1 MLVPENIRWEVVMPQ
16 AILGLAMLLV
26 LLQEILGG
34 RRREEFAWATAALGT
49 ALALGAV
56 LLAPATA
63 GSAFNGTIV
72 QDGLFRVF
80 ATVILVAQLLALLLA
95 GDQARRQAYTHRTE
109 FYALFLSAGLGML
122 LMAAAVNLVLIFLG
136 LELFSL
142 ALYLL
147 CIYPTTRSSA
157 QEAAMKY
164 FLLSSFASAV
174 LLFGCALLYGG
185 SGSLSLEGIG
195 QALGGGAGSR
205 PLLMGGLVLVGL
217 GLAFKLAAAPFHLWA
232 PDVYQGA
239 PTPVTAFMS
248 VATKAAALAVLV
260 RLFPLTFSRP
270 PWPEDWQGILA
281 ALSLLTILVGNL
293 GALVQ
298 RNLKRMLAYSSVAH
312 AGYLLMAPVVMG
324 SAAPVHRQGLEAL
337 LFYLLVY
344 AFMNLG
350 AFAVVSWLED
360 GEGRGLEVDSLAGLA
375 NRRPAAALG
384 IAVVML
390 SLTGIPPAGG
400 FFAKLFLFGAA
411 VASQWTFL
419 AVVGVLGS
427 LMGAWYY
434 LRVVVAMYMRESPE
448 VPVPAMGGFTA
459 LAFWV
464 AVTGVVLTGVLAQ
477 VPLDWVQRVAQAAL
491 TGG

>member
-1 MLVPENIRWEVVMPQ
+1 MLVPENVHWDVVLPQ
-16 AILGLAMLLV
+16 AILGVAMLIV
-26 LLQEILGG
+26 LLQEMAGSP
-34 RRREEFAWATAALGT
+34 RRAEHAGVTALLGT
-49 ALALGAV
+49 GLALGAV
-56 LLAPATA
+56 LFLP
-63 GSAFNGTIV
+63 SSPSPAFNGTIV

-80 ATVILVAQLLALLLA
+80 AAAILISQFLALLLA
-95 GDQARRQAYTHRTE
+95 GDYARRQGYSHRCE

-122 LMAAAVNLVLIFLG
+122 LMAAALNLALVFLG

-147 CIYPTTRSSA
+147 CIYPAHRSTS

-185 SGSLSLEGIG
+185 SGALSLEGLKH
-195 QALGGGAGSR
+195 ALSGGEANR
-205 PLLMGGLVLVGL
+205 PLLMGGLVLVAL
-217 GLAFKLAAAPFHLWA
+217 GLCFKLAAAPFHLWA

-260 RLFPLTFSRP
+260 RLFPLTFSMP
-270 PWPEDWQGILA
+270 PWPGDWQGLLA
-281 ALSLLTILVGNL
+281 ALSLLTMLVGNL
-293 GALVQ
+293 GALAQTNV
-298 RNLKRMLAYSSVAH
+298 KRMLAYSSVAH

-324 SAAPVHRQGLEAL
+324 SSAPANLRGLEAL

-344 AFMNLG
+344 AFMNVG
-350 AFAVVSWLED
+350 AFAVVAWLED
-360 GEGRGLEVDSLAGLA
+360 TEGCGIEVKALSGLA
-375 NRRPAAALG
+375 SRRPATALG

-390 SLTGIPPAGG
+390 SLTGLPPAGG

-411 VASQWTFL
+411 VASKWTFL
-419 AVVGVLGS
+419 AVIGVLGS
-427 LMGAWYY
+427 LMGAYYY
-434 LRVVVAMYMRESPE
+434 LRVVVAMYMREGDGTVLPS
-448 VPVPAMGGFTA
+448 MGMGTA
-459 LAFWV
+459 VAFWLAV
-464 AVTGVVLTGVLAQ
+464 AGLLLTGVLAQ
-477 VPLDWVQRVAQAAL
+477 IPLDWVQDVARRTL